1 MSGCEHI
8 GTLRYMMILAIV
20 TLHFPLAVVHALDIR
35 VDESCSLRDAIRSA
49 NWDSAV
55 GGCAAGDGIDQI
67 LLSQDITL
75 EEKLPDISSMIA
87 VNGNGHTLSAADQY
101 QHFVVK
107 EDATLWL
114 KNVVLSD
121 SHGGYYSSVFSNGHL
136 IIQDSLIRDNHA
148 KQNGAVLISNGKLTV
163 RRSVLTNNQ
172 TGWLGVIWSSG
183 ETTIENSAVSSNQG
197 PAVKGGRTLRIKD
210 STISG
215 NVGGTLNRYT
225 VEMGEGHLGL
235 DNSTVSGNKN
245 GGIRI
250 KGGSTFIDNSSI
262 TGNRGGSGLSLYNVG
277 FARIRNST
285 IGGNQSDGISGGLY
299 VGGTSDITLQ
309 HVTLAYNKGESAGG
323 IYRREGSIKLIN
335 SIIAG
340 NQPVDC
346 RAVLDQNIGNLI
358 EDGTCLPAR
367 AGDPLLLPLTGDP
380 AYHALADGSP
390 AIDGADPDHCLD
402 NDQTENER
410 LNPAEGGCDSG
421 AIESQTGIAA
431 EPTPAPALC
440 TLADTIRAANTD
452 QPVGACPAGD
462 GHDTIMLS
470 DFISPEDYRLL
481 TLENELPA
489 ITSEMTIEGNG
500 NGISGRRKHRIFL
513 VDGGNLTLKDI
524 GLHAGS
530 AIMGGAIHV
539 RNQGSVQINDSSICY
554 NKAEEYGGAIYA
566 EDASRLIIRD
576 SVICDNETRE
586 GLDYRGGGGIAI
598 SDGSTLELVR
608 SDLHENVSD
617 DNGGAIFS
625 TGAIVKIRDSRISR
639 NKSRESGGAIS
650 AEQGSSL
657 SIARSAI
664 VDNRTGLG
672 AGGGGIEL
680 NDATMDITNSTI
692 SGNLA
697 QGYNAEFSSSG
708 GGISASNSKLTLI
721 HVTLSDNRADHVAGL
736 HVSSYKDSSEVTLIN
751 SILGGNAGTD
761 CYIGDRDHLKLSSA
775 TLVQDGACQATLLG
789 DPQIGFL
796 KGSHPHHPLR
806 ATSPAINAADPAHCP
821 ATDQLGRPRPQTGG
835 CDIGAIES
843 ALEPQPTPLP
853 AVCTLFDQIVA
864 ANRDAAYGA
873 CPAGDGA
880 DTIVLK
886 EDIVLSE
893 VLPQISSAITVEGQ
907 GFSISGANAY
917 RIFNVVAQGKLALN
931 NLILRD
937 GDAWNGGAIRVG
949 TGGELVLS
957 NSEIRGSSAMAGGAI
972 VSYGH
977 LTIRD
982 SSFRNNR
989 SKDVG
994 GAIRTV
1000 GADAHLSIDRSSFV
1014 GNRAESQGGAISS
1027 HFSDALITNTTFSG
1041 NSAED
1046 GGGISAIGSWE
1057 EHASLSL
1064 KHVTMTDNAAH
1075 IGDAIQSGAHVYLMN
1090 SIVMGSIEITRCDIF
1105 GSATTSIVEDNR
1117 CREATIDDPMLG
1129 DLSGKNLHHPLLEN
1143 SPAINAASAINC
1155 PPLDQLGNLRMQDGA
1170 CDLGAVEYQE
1180 NVALPLHSSNDA
1192 CSLADQIRAA
1202 NTDQRVA
1209 GCPAGDGA
1217 DRIVLDQNTIL
1228 SDPLPPITSDITV
1241 LGSGHSVSGG
1251 NRHRIFRVEGGALTI
1266 HDLTLINGNA
1276 LRGGA
1281 ILVRGG
1287 AELSISG
1294 SRLCGHQATYGGGAI
1309 YAEKASALSISE
1321 SRFCLNGV
1329 VDWDANGG
1337 AIYLGESSTLDTVN
1351 SEFDN
1356 NHTPK
1361 AGGAIYSRA
1370 STLNINNSAF
1380 TNNRSG
1386 YSGGAIAAEAKSALS
1401 IRGSAVVDNSTDAL
1415 GGGIMI
1421 DGFSTLDMLNSTVA
1435 GNDDWQG
1442 SWETDSRGGGIYSRD
1457 SDVTLTHVSIVA
1469 NSADSGSGLYAS
1481 GKPDRSEIKL
1491 FNSFLESND
1500 SSCHFE
1506 PPEILTAS
1514 AGSLAQDFY
1523 CAGIPRAIL
1532 RVERHLL
1539 TPPYY
1544 SLYEESPAI
1553 DAADPRYCPPID
1565 QLGNPRPQGD
1575 GCDIGAI
1582 EFLGE

>member
-1 MSGCEHI
+1 MF
-8 GTLRYMMILAIV
+8 LAIMM
-20 TLHFPLAVVHALDIR
+20 LHFPLAVADALDIR
-35 VDESCSLRDAIRSA
+35 VDETCSLRDAIRSA
-49 NWDSAV
+49 NWDSSI
-55 GGCAAGDGIDQI
+55 GGCPAGDGIDQI

-75 EEKLPDISSMIA
+75 AEKLPDISSMVAI
-87 VNGNGHTLSAADQY
+87 NGNGHTLSAADRY
-101 QHFVVK
+101 QHFAVK

-114 KNVVLSD
+114 NNIVLSD
-121 SHGGYYSSVFSNGHL
+121 GYGGYYSSIINRGHL
-136 IIQDSLIRDNHA
+136 IIQDSLIQDNHA
-148 KQNGAVLISNGKLTV
+148 NQSAAVLMSRGNLTV
-163 RRSVLTNNQ
+163 RRSMLLDNRS
-172 TGWLGVIWSSG
+172 GWHGIISSSG
-183 ETTIENSAVSSNQG
+183 ETTVEHSTISSNLG
-197 PAVKGGRTLRIKD
+197 PAVNGGRTLRIKD

-215 NVGGTLNRYT
+215 NRRDTLNRAAI
-225 VEMGEGHLGL
+225 EMGEGHLNL
-235 DNSTVSGNKN
+235 DNSTVSDNEG
-245 GGIRI
+245 GGISI
-250 KGGSTFIDNSSI
+250 TGGSAFIDNSSI
-262 TGNRGGSGLSLYNVG
+262 IGNFEGRGVSLYDAR
-277 FARIRNST
+277 FAEISNST
-285 IGGNQSDGISGGLY
+285 ISGNQSDSSGGGLY
-299 VGGTSDITLQ
+299 VGGKSDVTLQ

-346 RAVLDQNIGNLI
+346 RAVLDQNISNLI
-358 EDGTCLPAR
+358 EDGTCLPAH

-380 AYHALADGSP
+380 AFHPLADGSP
-390 AIDGADPDHCLD
+390 AINSADPDHCFD
-402 NDQTENER
+402 KDQTGNER
-410 LNPAEGGCDSG
+410 PDTADGGCDIG

-440 TLADTIRAANTD
+440 TLADAIRAANSD

-470 DFISPEDYRLL
+470 DFISPEDYRVLRL
-481 TLENELPA
+481 KNELPA
-489 ITSEMTIEGNG
+489 ITSELTIEGNG

-513 VDGGNLTLKDI
+513 VDGGRLTLKDI
-524 GLHAGS
+524 RLHAGS

-539 RNQGSVQINDSSICY
+539 RKQGSVQINDSSICY
-554 NKAEEYGGAIYA
+554 NYAEEYGGAISA
-566 EDASRLIIRD
+566 EDASRLIIRG

-598 SDGSTLELVR
+598 SDGSTLELIG
-608 SDLHENVSD
+608 SDLYENVSD
-617 DNGGAIFS
+617 DHGGAIYS
-625 TGAIVKIRDSRISR
+625 KGAIVNISDSRISR
-639 NKSRESGGAIS
+639 NESRESGGAIS
-650 AEQGSSL
+650 AEQGSKL

-672 AGGGGIEL
+672 AGGIEL
-680 NDATMDITNSTI
+680 DDATMDITNSTI

-697 QGYNAEFSSSG
+697 QGYDAEFSSSG
-708 GGISASNSKLTLI
+708 GGISASNSKLSLI

-736 HVSSYKDSSEVTLIN
+736 HVSSYKDPSEVMLIN
-751 SILGGNAGTD
+751 SILAGNAGDD

-806 ATSPAINAADPAHCP
+806 ATSPAINAADAAHCP
-821 ATDQLGRPRPQTGG
+821 ATDQLGRPRPQAGG

-843 ALEPQPTPLP
+843 ALELQPTPAP
-853 AVCTLFDQIVA
+853 TVCTLFDQIVA

-873 CPAGDGA
+873 CPAGEGA

-893 VLPQISSAITVEGQ
+893 ALPQITSAITVEGQ
-907 GFSISGANAY
+907 GFSISGANAH

-937 GDAWNGGAIRVG
+937 GDAWNGGAIRVAR
-949 TGGELVLS
+949 GGELVLS
-957 NSEIRGSSAMAGGAI
+957 SSEIRASSAMAGGAI

-994 GAIRTV
+994 GAIGTV
-1000 GADAHLSIDRSSFV
+1000 GVDAHLSIDRSSFV

-1027 HFSDALITNTTFSG
+1027 HLSDAQVTNTTFSG
-1041 NSAED
+1041 NSARV
-1046 GGGISAIGSWE
+1046 GGGIAAVGSLE
-1057 EHASLSL
+1057 EHVSLSL
-1064 KHVTMTDNAAH
+1064 KHVTMTDNTAHMGAALS
-1075 IGDAIQSGAHVYLMN
+1075 SGANVYIRN
-1090 SIVMGSIEITRCDIF
+1090 SIVTGSISIRDCYILW
-1105 GSATTSIVEDNR
+1105 ATSTNIIEDDE
-1117 CREATIDDPMLG
+1117 CLDVIKSDPKLD
-1129 DLSGKNLHHPLLEN
+1129 DLSGENLHHPPLED
-1143 SPAINAASAINC
+1143 SPAINVADPDDC
-1155 PPLDQLGNLRMQDGA
+1155 PPLDQLGNLRMQDGV
-1170 CDLGAVEYQE
+1170 CDLGAVEYHE
-1180 NVALPLHSSNDA
+1180 NVALPSHSSNDA

-1202 NTDQRVA
+1202 NTDQAVS
-1209 GCPAGDGA
+1209 GCPAGDDA
-1217 DRIVLDQNTIL
+1217 DTIILDREITL
-1228 SDPLPPITSDITV
+1228 SNPLPAITSVITID
-1241 LGSGHSVSGG
+1241 GRGHSINGA
-1251 NRHRIFRVEGGALTI
+1251 NRQRIFRIEGGALTI
-1266 HDLTLINGNA
+1266 NDLTLTNGNA

-1287 AELSISG
+1287 NLHLNRSTI
-1294 SRLCGHQATYGGGAI
+1294 CGHDATFAGGAI
-1309 YAEKASALSISE
+1309 YAEAASTLTIRRSTL
-1321 SRFCLNGV
+1321 CVNGTV
-1329 VDWDANGG
+1329 AWDANGG
-1337 AIYLGESSTLDTVN
+1337 AIYLDKSSTLDMVKA
-1351 SEFDN
+1351 EFDD
-1356 NHTPK
+1356 NHTQK

-1370 STLNINNSAF
+1370 STLNINDSAF

-1386 YSGGAIAAEAKSALS
+1386 YSGGAIAAEAESALS
-1401 IRGSAVVDNSTDAL
+1401 IRASAVVDNSTDAL

-1421 DGFSTLDMLNSTVA
+1421 EGFSTLDMLNSTVA

-1457 SDVTLTHVSIVA
+1457 SDVTLTHVSFVA
-1469 NSADSGSGLYAS
+1469 NLADKGSGLYAS
-1481 GKPDRSEIKL
+1481 GNLDTSKIRL
-1491 FNSFLESND
+1491 FNTFLESNN

-1506 PPEILTAS
+1506 PLDILKDST
-1514 AGSLAQDFY
+1514 GSIADY
-1523 CAGIPRAIL
+1523 KSCHGINWDWL

-1544 SLYEESPAI
+1544 SLREDSPAI
-1553 DAADPRYCPPID
+1553 DAADPRYCPPTD

-1575 GCDIGAI
+1575 GCDVGAL
-1582 EFLGE
+1582 EYTGE